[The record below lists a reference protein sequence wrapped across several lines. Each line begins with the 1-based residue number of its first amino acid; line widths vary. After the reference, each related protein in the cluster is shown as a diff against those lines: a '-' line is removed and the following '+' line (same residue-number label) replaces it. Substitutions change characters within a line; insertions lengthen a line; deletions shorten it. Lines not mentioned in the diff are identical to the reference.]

1 MRIQVVESYFYMNYI
16 KPIIETALEFVYPNL
31 CFHCEGKINPSQKFL
46 CFECWNKI
54 KKYNPETDI
63 NHTLESRLKGKIKT
77 QHIETLFWFQSTSP
91 LQTLLH
97 ELKYNYQP
105 KIGTYLGEF
114 IGDLLIEKYGSNPE
128 FTAIIPVP
136 IHYLKKIE
144 RGYNQTER
152 ISEGII
158 TKIPT
163 IELLDNSVEKSNST
177 ESQTKKGRFER
188 WKNLTEGFSLN
199 LKDFK
204 LKNHSHILIIDD
216 IITTG
221 ATIEAL
227 SKIILNEYSD
237 LKISIATVA
246 LAE

>member
-1 MRIQVVESYFYMNYI
+1 MNYI
-16 KPIIETALEFVYPNL
+16 KPFIQTSLEFVYPNL
-31 CFHCEGKINPSQKFL
+31 CFHCEGKINQPQKFL
-46 CFECWNKI
+46 CFECWNQI
-54 KKYNPETDI
+54 KKYNSETDI
-63 NHTLESRLKGKIKT
+63 SHILESRLKGKIKT
-77 QHIETLFWFQSTSP
+77 QFVETLFWFQSSSP
-91 LQTLLH
+91 LQTLMH

-105 KIGTYLGEF
+105 GIGIYLGEF
-114 IGDLLIEKYGSNPE
+114 IADLLLEKYGSNPD
-128 FTAIIPVP
+128 FTAVVPVP

-144 RGYNQTER
+144 RGYNQSER

-158 TKIPT
+158 SKIPALK
-163 IELLDNSVEKSNST
+163 LLPDTVEKKNST
-177 ESQTKKGRFER
+177 ESQTKKGRFDR

-199 LKDFK
+199 FQKSE

-227 SKIILNEYSD
+227 SKIILNEYPD

>member
-1 MRIQVVESYFYMNYI
+1 MNSLKPFIQ
-16 KPIIETALEFVYPNL
+16 TGLEFVYPNL
-31 CFHCEGKINPSQKFL
+31 CFHCENKISSSQKFL

-54 KKYNPETDI
+54 KKYQIETDI
-63 NHTLESRLKGKIKT
+63 NHVLESRLKGKLNIQT
-77 QHIETLFWFQSTSP
+77 ADTLFWFQSASP

-105 KIGTYLGEF
+105 NIGVYLGEF
-114 IGDLLIEKYGSNPE
+114 IGDLFLNKNDSIPE
-128 FTAIIPVP
+128 FTAVLPVP
-136 IHYLKKIE
+136 IHYLKRIE
-144 RGYNQTER
+144 RGYNQTEK
-152 ISEGII
+152 IAEGII
-158 TKIPT
+158 IKIPT
-163 IELLDNSVEKSNST
+163 LKLLKDSVEKIIAT
-177 ESQTKKGRFER
+177 ESQTKKGRFDR

-199 LKDFK
+199 LKNFE

-227 SKIILNEYSD
+227 SKVILKKYPEM
-237 LKISIATVA
+237 KISITTVA

>member
-1 MRIQVVESYFYMNYI
+1 MNSL
-16 KPIIETALEFVYPNL
+16 KPIIQTALEFVYPNL
-31 CFHCEGKINPSQKFL
+31 CFHCENKISASQKFL

-54 KKYNPETDI
+54 KKYQIETDI
-63 NHTLESRLKGKIKT
+63 NHVLESRLKGKLNVQT
-77 QHIETLFWFQSTSP
+77 ADTLFWFQSGSP

-105 KIGTYLGEF
+105 LIGNYLGEF
-114 IGDLLIEKYGSNPE
+114 IGDLIADKNDSIPE
-128 FTAIIPVP
+128 FTAIMPVP
-136 IHYLKKIE
+136 IHYLKRIE
-144 RGYNQTER
+144 RGYNQTEK
-152 ISEGII
+152 IAEGII
-158 TKIPT
+158 SKIPSLK
-163 IELLDNSVEKSNST
+163 LLKESVEKKIAS
-177 ESQTKKGRFER
+177 ESQTKKGRFDR

-199 LKDFK
+199 LKNFE

-227 SKIILNEYSD
+227 SKVILKEYPEM
-237 LKISIATVA
+237 KISIATIA